1 MPRKLW
7 SRAVVPSSYLMQ
19 PIRSEAELRAGQDVL
34 QIAVAWRKIVW
45 RQAARDEDER
55 IDRLVDICTR
65 LCDGDLAAGKQ
76 LASKAIWTPG

>member
-1 MPRKLW
+1 
-7 SRAVVPSSYLMQ
+7 VPSSYLMQ
-19 PIRSEAELRAGQDVL
+19 PVRSEAELRARQDVL
-34 QIAVAWRKIVW
+34 QVAVAWRKIVW

-65 LCDGDLAAGKQ
+65 LCDGDVAAGRQ